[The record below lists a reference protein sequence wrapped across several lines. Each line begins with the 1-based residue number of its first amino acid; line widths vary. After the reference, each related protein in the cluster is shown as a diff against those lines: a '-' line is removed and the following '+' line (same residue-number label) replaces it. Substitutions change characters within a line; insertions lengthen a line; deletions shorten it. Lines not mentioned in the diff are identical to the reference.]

1 MTDVPRASF
10 SFKEKT
16 PSNPWPRRISSLTQ
30 GGGPAF
36 FMIDARGVGGGSA
49 SWCALVYEEKSCYI
63 IFITMGG
70 CDQDRTGLTDAY
82 GRAYWVGQ
90 LLIDEFLSVVLHPL
104 LFRPS
109 DDDVP
114 LLV

>member
-1 MTDVPRASF
+1 
-10 SFKEKT
+10 
-16 PSNPWPRRISSLTQ
+16 
-30 GGGPAF
+30 
-36 FMIDARGVGGGSA
+36 
-49 SWCALVYEEKSCYI
+49 
-63 IFITMGG
+63 MGG